1 MKEHQELVRQLRNG
15 DEQAAVRLVGRYGE
29 RLYQAARQLCGNEA
43 DARDLMSETIER
55 AFFGIAAFREEA
67 ALFSWLYGILL
78 NVRRMKARKDRRSP
92 VIYVARLPEVEEEG
106 AEVGQAF
113 DARVTAACVG
123 AAIQRLPPAQQ
134 EVVQLRFYGD
144 LRLREIAAALALK
157 PGTVKSRLRKALRLL
172 GKELA
177 REAVRL

>member
-113 DARVTAACVG
+113 FHLGVLAYGHVV
-123 AAIQRLPPAQQ
+123 PVV
-134 EVVQLRFYGD
+134 VVQRAHGAVQ
-144 LRLREIAAALALK
+144 RNEAEPRAAAGSSSL
-157 PGTVKSRLRKALRLL
+157 
-172 GKELA
+172 
-177 REAVRL
+177 